1 MSEDKD
7 KNQSEPVNHKDEL
20 LEAISELDVD
30 LDRTISLTDE
40 ETGEE
45 IEFIVDETFEMNGKE
60 YIVLLK
66 PTEDPDADYEY
77 IIMESVLIDGEEML
91 QTITGKEA
99 DVIYDYYDKLC
110 DELDGDDEESDE

>member
-7 KNQSEPVNHKDEL
+7 MNQSEPVNHKDEL

-60 YIVLLK
+60 SVLLFSDHQGYI
-66 PTEDPDADYEY
+66 PT
-77 IIMESVLIDGEEML
+77 L
-91 QTITGKEA
+91 
-99 DVIYDYYDKLC
+99 DYYPL
-110 DELDGDDEESDE
+110 

>member
-7 KNQSEPVNHKDEL
+7 MNQSEPVNHKDEL

-60 YIVLLK
+60 
-66 PTEDPDADYEY
+66 
-77 IIMESVLIDGEEML
+77 
-91 QTITGKEA
+91 
-99 DVIYDYYDKLC
+99 
-110 DELDGDDEESDE
+110 